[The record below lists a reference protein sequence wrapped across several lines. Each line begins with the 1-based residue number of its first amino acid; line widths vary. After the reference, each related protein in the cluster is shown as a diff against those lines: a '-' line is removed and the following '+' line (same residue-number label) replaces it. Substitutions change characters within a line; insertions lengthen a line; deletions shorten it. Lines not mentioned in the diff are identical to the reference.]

1 MNCKRKMLVLCMM
14 LIVGISCWAQ
24 SLQLKL
30 DNVTV
35 KKAMTE
41 LKQKSGYSF
50 VFEASDVD
58 TAKKISVNA
67 ENAKDAIDQIL
78 QGQDVTYEI
87 QGKSVIIKRKSAT
100 NGTPTQGKKRR
111 VTGTVKDT
119 NGDPVI
125 GATVMEKGTKNGT
138 VTDYNGNF
146 VLETAPD
153 AQLDIS
159 YIGFKTQTVK
169 PTASGNMS
177 ISLSE
182 DSNLLDDVV
191 VVGYGTQRK
200 KLITGSTIHVTS
212 EDIAAVNAVDAFGAL
227 QSHAAGMNIV
237 MNSGQPGESYK
248 VTIRGMGTAGS
259 NSPLYVIDGVPGG
272 SLTDISPDDI
282 ESIDVLKDAA
292 SSAIYGARAS
302 NGVILVTTKKGKV
315 GHIQVT
321 FDGYLGWQNPN
332 TNDVTP
338 LNAKQYME
346 INDKAYQIQG
356 VATYD
361 WQKLIPKQY
370 AQIMNGTWN
379 GTNWLEETTCHD
391 APVNNAS
398 LNITG
403 GSDVSR
409 FSLGVSKYHQT
420 GTIGVPATPKYDRT
434 TVRMN
439 SDYTLIK
446 GKDRDILKFGENVT
460 FSATDKKG
468 ISIGGIYSN
477 SIRNL
482 LAMSPL
488 LPAYSEDGGGYYE
501 YKDIVADQWDFSAE
515 MSNPLAAML
524 YDEGNSY
531 TKGYRLQSNFFLE
544 FQPIKD
550 LTYRASAG
558 WLYHHTEGRRYVP
571 VYELST
577 KKSNPADDVTQRQ
590 SYNIRW
596 SLENT
601 LNYVKTFGNHNID
614 ILLGQSIEKW
624 GYGNSLSITNSNSLF
639 PGSFDHA
646 YIVNANVVD
655 PAYTSISGSPQDQG
669 SLSSFFGRINYN
681 YAETYL
687 LSLVLRADGSSNFA
701 RGHRWGYFPS
711 VSAGWVMS
719 NEKFFEST
727 KTWLDFFKIRAS
739 WGQNGNCNISNF
751 QYLATIAFD
760 DPYYFDN
767 KDNPGIGAYPNILP
781 NEDVKWETS
790 EQLDFGFD
798 ARFLNNRLGVA
809 FDWYKKTT
817 KDWLVRAPMLLSYG
831 TGAPY
836 INGGDI
842 ENKGIEVQLSW
853 NDKIGSDFRYG
864 VTFNF
869 SHNKNEVTRLANSE
883 GIIHGGSNAI
893 AQNTAELYRIQVG
906 YPIGYFWGYEM
917 EGIIQNEQDL
927 QDYLNR
933 NCGGDKANSLQGES
947 LQPGDVKFVDVNG
960 NGKIDK
966 GDDDKTMIGDPNP
979 DVTVGLNI
987 TMSYKGFDFALNG
1000 YGSFGQ
1006 QVAKSYRQFSDHP
1019 DDNYC
1024 TDVYTK
1030 YWTGEG
1036 STNEYPRFSDGKTA
1050 NMSEISRVWI
1060 EDADFFKISR
1070 ISLGYDF
1077 KRIAQFLPVHKC
1089 RLYVSLSN
1097 YFTFTGYSGMDPEV
1111 GYGNGASWASGID
1124 CGYYPSSRSWQVGLN
1139 VAF

>member
-1 MNCKRKMLVLCMM
+1 MKKKILVLSIM
-14 LIVGISCWAQ
+14 LTVGACCWAQ
-24 SLQLKL
+24 SIQLKL
-30 DNVTV
+30 NNVTV

-50 VFEASDVD
+50 VYEASDLDTNKKVNVD
-58 TAKKISVNA
+58 A
-67 ENAKDAIDQIL
+67 ENAKDAIAQIL
-78 QGQDVTYEI
+78 QGQNVTYEI
-87 QGKSVIIKRKSAT
+87 QGKNVVVQRKNANNT
-100 NGTPTQGKKRR
+100 KANQGKKRT
-111 VTGTVKDT
+111 VKGTVKDN
-119 NGDPVI
+119 NGEPVI
-125 GATVMEKGTKNGT
+125 GATIMESGTKNGT
-138 VTDYNGNF
+138 VTDADGNF
-146 VLETAPD
+146 VIEIASD
-153 AQLDIS
+153 SKLDITS
-159 YIGFKTQTVK
+159 IGYKSQTVK
-169 PTASGNMS
+169 PSATGTTSV
-177 ISLSE
+177 SLSE

-200 KLITGSTIHVTS
+200 KLITGSTVHVTAD
-212 EDIAAVNAVDAFGAL
+212 DIAAVNAVDAFGAL
-227 QSHAAGMNIV
+227 QSQASGMNIV
-237 MNSGQPGESYK
+237 MNSGQPGEGYK

-259 NSPLYVIDGVPGG
+259 NTPLYVVDGVPGANIDD
-272 SLTDISPDDI
+272 LSPNDI

-302 NGVILVTTKKGKV
+302 NGVILVTTKKGKAG
-315 GHIQVT
+315 GHVQVS
-321 FDGYLGWQNPN
+321 FDGYMGWQNPN

-379 GTNWLEETTCHD
+379 GTNWLEETTIHN
-391 APVNNAS
+391 APIHNAS
-398 LNITG
+398 LSISG
-403 GSDVSR
+403 GSEISR
-409 FSLGVSKYHQT
+409 FALGFTKFHQT
-420 GTIGVPATPKYDRT
+420 GTIGAPADPKYDRY
-434 TVRMN
+434 TVRLN
-439 SDYTLIK
+439 SDNSLIRKK
-446 GKDRDILKFGENVT
+446 GHDILKIGENVT
-460 FSATDKKG
+460 FSATDKRG
-468 ISIGGIYSN
+468 VSVGGIYGN

-488 LPAYSEDGGGYYE
+488 LPAYNDEGGYYE
-501 YKDIVADQWDFSAE
+501 YKDIQADAWDFSAE
-515 MSNPLAAML
+515 MANPLAQMK
-524 YDEGNSY
+524 YDNGFGY
-531 TKGYRLQSNFFLE
+531 TKVYRLQTNFFLE
-544 FQPIKD
+544 FSPIKD

-558 WLYHHTEGRRYVP
+558 WLYRHREGRSYVP
-571 VYELST
+571 VYELSS
-577 KKSNPADDVTQRQ
+577 KKSNPNDDVSQNQ
-590 SYNIRW
+590 SYSVRW

-601 LNYVKTFGNHNID
+601 LNWVKSFEKHNID
-614 ILLGQSIEKW
+614 VLLGQSVEKW
-624 GYGNSLSITNSNSLF
+624 GYGNGVNVTNSNSLF

-646 YIVNANVVD
+646 YIANANVVD
-655 PAYTSISGSPQDQG
+655 PSLTSIGGSPEAQG
-669 SLSSFFGRINYN
+669 ALSSFFGRVNYN
-681 YAETYL
+681 YDETYL

-711 VSAGWVMS
+711 VSAGWVIS
-719 NEKFFEST
+719 NEKFMEST
-727 KTWLDFFKIRAS
+727 KAWMDFLKIRAS

-751 QYLATIAFD
+751 QYLATIALD
-760 DPYYFDN
+760 DPYYFNN
-767 KDNPGIGAYPNILP
+767 KDNPALGAYPNILP

-831 TGAPY
+831 TNAPY
-836 INGGDI
+836 VNGGDI
-842 ENKGIEVQLSW
+842 ENKGYEIQLNW
-853 NDKIGSDFRYG
+853 NDKIGKDFRYS
-864 VTFNF
+864 VSANF

-917 EGIIQNEQDL
+917 EGIIQNEKQL
-927 QDYLNR
+927 QEYLDR
-933 NCGGDKANSLQGES
+933 NCSGDKANSLQGES
-947 LQPGDVKFVDVNG
+947 LQPGDVMFKDVNG

-979 DVTVGLNI
+979 DFTLGLNI
-987 TMSYKGFDFALNG
+987 NISYKGFDFALNG

-1036 STNEYPRFSDGKTA
+1036 STNRYPRFSDGKTA

-1077 KRIAQFLPVHKC
+1077 KRLYSKLPVQKC
-1089 RLYVSLSN
+1089 RLYVALSN
-1097 YFTFTGYSGMDPEV
+1097 FFIFTGYSGMDPEV
-1111 GYGNGASWASGID
+1111 GFGNGASWASGID
-1124 CGYYPSSRSWQVGLN
+1124 CGYYPSARSWQVGLN
-1139 VAF
+1139 INF

>member
-1 MNCKRKMLVLCMM
+1 MKKKILVLSIM
-14 LIVGISCWAQ
+14 LTVGACCWAQ
-24 SLQLKL
+24 SIQLKL
-30 DNVTV
+30 NNVTV

-50 VFEASDVD
+50 VYETSDLDTNKKVNVD
-58 TAKKISVNA
+58 A
-67 ENAKDAIDQIL
+67 ENAKDAIAQIL
-78 QGQDVTYEI
+78 QGQNVTYEI
-87 QGKSVIIKRKSAT
+87 QGKNVVVQRKNANNT
-100 NGTPTQGKKRR
+100 KANQGKKRT
-111 VTGTVKDT
+111 VKGTVKDN
-119 NGDPVI
+119 NGEPVI
-125 GATVMEKGTKNGT
+125 GATIMESGTKNGT
-138 VTDYNGNF
+138 VTDADGNF
-146 VLETAPD
+146 VIEIAPD
-153 AQLDIS
+153 SKLDITS
-159 YIGFKTQTVK
+159 IGYKSQTIK
-169 PTASGNMS
+169 PSATGTTSV
-177 ISLSE
+177 SLSE

-200 KLITGSTIHVTS
+200 KLITGSTVHVTAD
-212 EDIAAVNAVDAFGAL
+212 DIAAVNAVDAFGAL
-227 QSHAAGMNIV
+227 QSQASGMNIV
-237 MNSGQPGESYK
+237 MNSGQPGEGYK

-259 NSPLYVIDGVPGG
+259 NTPLYVVDGVPGANIDD
-272 SLTDISPDDI
+272 LSPNDI

-302 NGVILVTTKKGKV
+302 NGVILVTTKKGKAG
-315 GHIQVT
+315 GHVQVS
-321 FDGYLGWQNPN
+321 FDGYMGWQNPN
-332 TNDVTP
+332 TNGVTP

-370 AQIMNGTWN
+370 AQIMSGTWN
-379 GTNWLEETTCHD
+379 GTNWLEETTIHN
-391 APVNNAS
+391 APIHNAS
-398 LNITG
+398 LSISG
-403 GSDVSR
+403 GSDISR
-409 FSLGVSKYHQT
+409 FALGFTKFHQT
-420 GTIGVPATPKYDRT
+420 GTIGAPADPKYDRY
-434 TVRMN
+434 TVRLN
-439 SDYTLIK
+439 SDYSLIK
-446 GKDRDILKFGENVT
+446 KKGRDILKIGENAT
-460 FSATDKKG
+460 FSATDKRG
-468 ISIGGIYSN
+468 VSVGGIYGN

-488 LPAYSEDGGGYYE
+488 LPAYNDEGGYYE
-501 YKDIVADQWDFSAE
+501 YKDIQADAWDFSAE
-515 MSNPLAAML
+515 MANPLAQMK
-524 YDEGNSY
+524 YDNGFGY
-531 TKGYRLQSNFFLE
+531 TKVYRLQTNFFLE
-544 FQPIKD
+544 FSPIKD

-558 WLYHHTEGRRYVP
+558 WLYRHREGRSYVP
-571 VYELST
+571 VYELSS
-577 KKSNPADDVTQRQ
+577 KKSNPNDDVSQNQ
-590 SYNIRW
+590 SYSVRW

-601 LNYVKTFGNHNID
+601 LNWVKSFEKHNID
-614 ILLGQSIEKW
+614 VLLGQSVEKW
-624 GYGNSLSITNSNSLF
+624 GYGNGVNVTNSNSLF

-646 YIVNANVVD
+646 YIANANVVD
-655 PAYTSISGSPQDQG
+655 PSLTSIGGSPEAQG
-669 SLSSFFGRINYN
+669 ALSSFFGRVNYN
-681 YAETYL
+681 YDETYL

-711 VSAGWVMS
+711 VSAGWVIS
-719 NEKFFEST
+719 NEKFMEST
-727 KTWLDFFKIRAS
+727 KAWMDFLKIRAS

-751 QYLATIAFD
+751 QYLATIALD
-760 DPYYFDN
+760 DPYYFNN
-767 KDNPGIGAYPNILP
+767 KDNPALGAYPNILP

-831 TGAPY
+831 TNAPY
-836 INGGDI
+836 VNGGDI
-842 ENKGIEVQLSW
+842 ENKGYEIQLNW
-853 NDKIGSDFRYG
+853 NDKIGKDFRYS
-864 VTFNF
+864 VSANF

-917 EGIIQNEQDL
+917 EGIIQNEKQL
-927 QDYLNR
+927 QEYLDR
-933 NCGGDKANSLQGES
+933 NCSGDKANSLQGES
-947 LQPGDVKFVDVNG
+947 LQPGDVMFKDVNG

-979 DVTVGLNI
+979 DFTLGLNI
-987 TMSYKGFDFALNG
+987 NISYKGFDFALNG

-1036 STNEYPRFSDGKTA
+1036 STNRYPRFSDGKTA

-1077 KRIAQFLPVHKC
+1077 KRLYSKLPVQKC
-1089 RLYVSLSN
+1089 RLYVALSN
-1097 YFTFTGYSGMDPEV
+1097 FFTFTGYSGMDPEV
-1111 GYGNGASWASGID
+1111 GFGNGASWASGID
-1124 CGYYPSSRSWQVGLN
+1124 CGYYPSARSWQVGLN
-1139 VAF
+1139 INF

>member
-1 MNCKRKMLVLCMM
+1 MKKKILVLSIM
-14 LIVGISCWAQ
+14 LTVGACCWAQ
-24 SLQLKL
+24 SIQLKL
-30 DNVTV
+30 NNVTV

-41 LKQKSGYSF
+41 LKQNSGYSF
-50 VFEASDVD
+50 VYEASDLDTNKKVNVD
-58 TAKKISVNA
+58 A
-67 ENAKDAIDQIL
+67 ENAKDAIAQIL
-78 QGQDVTYEI
+78 QGQNVTYEI
-87 QGKSVIIKRKSAT
+87 QGKNVVVQRKNANNT
-100 NGTPTQGKKRR
+100 KANQGKKRT
-111 VTGTVKDT
+111 VKGTVKDN
-119 NGDPVI
+119 NGEPVI
-125 GATVMEKGTKNGT
+125 GATIMESGTKNGT
-138 VTDYNGNF
+138 VTDADGNF
-146 VLETAPD
+146 VIEIASD
-153 AQLDIS
+153 SKLDITS
-159 YIGFKTQTVK
+159 IGYKSQTVK
-169 PTASGNMS
+169 PSATGTTSV
-177 ISLSE
+177 SLSE

-200 KLITGSTIHVTS
+200 KLITGSTVHVTAD
-212 EDIAAVNAVDAFGAL
+212 DIAAVNAVDAFGAL
-227 QSHAAGMNIV
+227 QSQASGMNIV
-237 MNSGQPGESYK
+237 MNSGQPGEGYK

-259 NSPLYVIDGVPGG
+259 NTPLYVVDGVPGANIDD
-272 SLTDISPDDI
+272 LSPNDI

-302 NGVILVTTKKGKV
+302 NGVILVTTKKGKAG
-315 GHIQVT
+315 GHVQVS
-321 FDGYLGWQNPN
+321 FDGYMGWQNPN

-379 GTNWLEETTCHD
+379 GTNWLEETTIHN
-391 APVNNAS
+391 APIHNAS
-398 LNITG
+398 LSISG
-403 GSDVSR
+403 GSEISR
-409 FSLGVSKYHQT
+409 FALGFTKFHQT
-420 GTIGVPATPKYDRT
+420 GTIGAPADPKYDRY
-434 TVRMN
+434 TVRLN
-439 SDYTLIK
+439 SDYSLIRKK
-446 GKDRDILKFGENVT
+446 GHDILKIGENVT
-460 FSATDKKG
+460 FSATDKRG
-468 ISIGGIYSN
+468 VSVGGIYGN

-488 LPAYSEDGGGYYE
+488 LPAYNDEGEYYE
-501 YKDIVADQWDFSAE
+501 YKDIQADAWDFSAE
-515 MSNPLAAML
+515 MANPLAQMK
-524 YDEGNSY
+524 YDNGFGY
-531 TKGYRLQSNFFLE
+531 TKVYRLQTNFFLE
-544 FQPIKD
+544 FSPIKD

-558 WLYHHTEGRRYVP
+558 WLYRHREGRSYVP
-571 VYELST
+571 VYELSS
-577 KKSNPADDVTQRQ
+577 KKSNPNDDVSQNQ
-590 SYNIRW
+590 SYSVRW

-601 LNYVKTFGNHNID
+601 LNWVKSFEKHNVD
-614 ILLGQSIEKW
+614 VLLGQSVEKW
-624 GYGNSLSITNSNSLF
+624 GYGNGVNVTNSNSLF

-646 YIVNANVVD
+646 YIANANVVD
-655 PAYTSISGSPQDQG
+655 PSLTSIGGSPEAQG
-669 SLSSFFGRINYN
+669 ALSSFFGRVNYN
-681 YAETYL
+681 YDETYL

-711 VSAGWVMS
+711 VSAGWVIS
-719 NEKFFEST
+719 NEKFMEST
-727 KTWLDFFKIRAS
+727 KAWMDFLKIRAS

-751 QYLATIAFD
+751 QYLATIALD
-760 DPYYFDN
+760 DPYYFNN
-767 KDNPGIGAYPNILP
+767 KDNPALGAYPNILP

-831 TGAPY
+831 TNAPY
-836 INGGDI
+836 VNGGDI
-842 ENKGIEVQLSW
+842 ENKGYEIQLNW
-853 NDKIGSDFRYG
+853 NDKIGKDFRYS
-864 VTFNF
+864 VSANF

-917 EGIIQNEQDL
+917 EGIIQNEKQL
-927 QDYLNR
+927 QEYLDR
-933 NCGGDKANSLQGES
+933 NCSGDKANSLQGES
-947 LQPGDVKFVDVNG
+947 LQPGDVMFKDVNG

-979 DVTVGLNI
+979 DFTLGLNI
-987 TMSYKGFDFALNG
+987 NISYKGFDFALNG

-1036 STNEYPRFSDGKTA
+1036 STNRYPRFSDGKTA

-1077 KRIAQFLPVHKC
+1077 KRLYSKLPVQKC
-1089 RLYVSLSN
+1089 RLYVALSN
-1097 YFTFTGYSGMDPEV
+1097 FFTFTGYSGMDPEV
-1111 GYGNGASWASGID
+1111 GFGNGASWASGID
-1124 CGYYPSSRSWQVGLN
+1124 CGYYPSARSWQVGLN
-1139 VAF
+1139 INF

>member
-1 MNCKRKMLVLCMM
+1 MKKKILVLSIM
-14 LIVGISCWAQ
+14 LTVGACCWAQ
-24 SLQLKL
+24 SIQLKL
-30 DNVTV
+30 NNVTV

-50 VFEASDVD
+50 VYETSDLDTNKKVNVD
-58 TAKKISVNA
+58 A
-67 ENAKDAIDQIL
+67 ENAKDAIAQIL
-78 QGQDVTYEI
+78 QGQNVTYEI
-87 QGKSVIIKRKSAT
+87 QGKNVVVQRKNANNT
-100 NGTPTQGKKRR
+100 KANQGKKRTVR
-111 VTGTVKDT
+111 GIVKDN
-119 NGDPVI
+119 NGEPVI
-125 GATVMEKGTKNGT
+125 GATIMESGTKNGT
-138 VTDYNGNF
+138 VTDADGNF
-146 VLETAPD
+146 VIEIASD
-153 AQLDIS
+153 SKLDITS
-159 YIGFKTQTVK
+159 IGYKSQTIK
-169 PTASGNMS
+169 PSATGTTKV
-177 ISLSE
+177 SLSE

-200 KLITGSTIHVTS
+200 KLITGSTVHVTAD
-212 EDIAAVNAVDAFGAL
+212 DIAAVNAVDAFGAL
-227 QSHAAGMNIV
+227 QSQASGMNIV
-237 MNSGQPGESYK
+237 MNSGQPGEGYK

-259 NSPLYVIDGVPGG
+259 NTPLYVVDGVPGANIDD
-272 SLTDISPDDI
+272 LSPNDI

-302 NGVILVTTKKGKV
+302 NGVILVTTKKGKAG
-315 GHIQVT
+315 GHVQVS
-321 FDGYLGWQNPN
+321 FDGYMGWQNPN

-379 GTNWLEETTCHD
+379 GTNWLEETTIHN
-391 APVNNAS
+391 APIHNAS
-398 LNITG
+398 LSISG
-403 GSDVSR
+403 GSDISR
-409 FSLGVSKYHQT
+409 FALGFTKFHQT
-420 GTIGVPATPKYDRT
+420 GTIGAPADPKYDRY
-434 TVRMN
+434 TVRLN
-439 SDYTLIK
+439 SDYSLIK
-446 GKDRDILKFGENVT
+446 KKGRDILKIGENAT
-460 FSATDKKG
+460 FSATDKRG
-468 ISIGGIYSN
+468 VSVGGIYGN

-488 LPAYSEDGGGYYE
+488 LPAYNDEGEYYE
-501 YKDIVADQWDFSAE
+501 YKDIQADAWDFSAE
-515 MSNPLAAML
+515 MANPLAQMK
-524 YDEGNSY
+524 YDNGFGY
-531 TKGYRLQSNFFLE
+531 TKVYRLQTNFFLE
-544 FQPIKD
+544 FSPIKD

-558 WLYHHTEGRRYVP
+558 WLYRHREGRSYVP
-571 VYELST
+571 VYELSS
-577 KKSNPADDVTQRQ
+577 KKSNPNDDVSQNQ
-590 SYNIRW
+590 SYSVRW

-601 LNYVKTFGNHNID
+601 LNWVKAFDKHHVD
-614 ILLGQSIEKW
+614 VLLGQSVEKW
-624 GYGNSLSITNSNSLF
+624 GYGNGVNVTNSNSLF
-639 PGSFDHA
+639 PGSFEHA
-646 YIVNANVVD
+646 YIANANVVD
-655 PAYTSISGSPQDQG
+655 PSLTSIGGSPEAQG
-669 SLSSFFGRINYN
+669 ALSSFFGRVNYN
-681 YAETYL
+681 YDETYL

-711 VSAGWVMS
+711 ISAGWVIS
-719 NEKFFEST
+719 NEKFMEST
-727 KTWLDFFKIRAS
+727 KAWMDFLKIRAS

-751 QYLATIAFD
+751 QYLATIALD
-760 DPYYFDN
+760 DPYYFNN
-767 KDNPGIGAYPNILP
+767 KDNPALGAYPNILP

-831 TGAPY
+831 TNAPY
-836 INGGDI
+836 VNGGDI
-842 ENKGIEVQLSW
+842 ENKGYEIQLNW
-853 NDKIGSDFRYG
+853 NDKIGKDFRYS
-864 VTFNF
+864 VSANF

-917 EGIIQNEQDL
+917 EGIIQNEKQL
-927 QDYLNR
+927 QEYLDR
-933 NCGGDKANSLQGES
+933 NCSGDKANSLQGES
-947 LQPGDVKFVDVNG
+947 LQPGDVMFKDVNG

-979 DVTVGLNI
+979 DFTLGLNI
-987 TMSYKGFDFALNG
+987 NVSYKGFDFALNG

-1024 TDVYTK
+1024 TDVYSK

-1036 STNEYPRFSDGKTA
+1036 STNRYPRFSDGKTA

-1077 KRIAQFLPVHKC
+1077 KRLYSKLPVQKC
-1089 RLYVSLSN
+1089 RLYVALSN
-1097 YFTFTGYSGMDPEV
+1097 FFTFTGYSGMDPEV
-1111 GYGNGASWASGID
+1111 GFGNGASWASGID
-1124 CGYYPSSRSWQVGLN
+1124 CGYYPSARSWQVGLN
-1139 VAF
+1139 INF

>member
-1 MNCKRKMLVLCMM
+1 MKKKILVLSIM
-14 LIVGISCWAQ
+14 LTVGACCWAQ
-24 SLQLKL
+24 SIQLKL
-30 DNVTV
+30 NNVTV

-50 VFEASDVD
+50 VYETSDLDTNKKVNVD
-58 TAKKISVNA
+58 A
-67 ENAKDAIDQIL
+67 ENAKDAIAQIL
-78 QGQDVTYEI
+78 QGQNVTYEI
-87 QGKSVIIKRKSAT
+87 QGKNVVVQRKNANNT
-100 NGTPTQGKKRR
+100 KANQGKKRT
-111 VTGTVKDT
+111 VKGTVKDN
-119 NGDPVI
+119 NGEPVI
-125 GATVMEKGTKNGT
+125 GATIMESGTKNGT
-138 VTDYNGNF
+138 VTDADGNF
-146 VLETAPD
+146 VIEIASD
-153 AQLDIS
+153 SKLDITS
-159 YIGFKTQTVK
+159 IGYKSQTVK
-169 PTASGNMS
+169 PSATGTTSV
-177 ISLSE
+177 SLSE

-200 KLITGSTIHVTS
+200 KLITGSTVHVTAD
-212 EDIAAVNAVDAFGAL
+212 DIAAVNAVDAFGAL
-227 QSHAAGMNIV
+227 QSQASGMNIV
-237 MNSGQPGESYK
+237 MNSGQPGEGYK

-259 NSPLYVIDGVPGG
+259 NTPLYVVDGVPGANIDD
-272 SLTDISPDDI
+272 LSPNDI

-302 NGVILVTTKKGKV
+302 NGVILVTTKKGKAG
-315 GHIQVT
+315 GHVQVS
-321 FDGYLGWQNPN
+321 FDGYMGWQNPN

-370 AQIMNGTWN
+370 AQIMSGTWN
-379 GTNWLEETTCHD
+379 GTNWLEETTIHN
-391 APVNNAS
+391 APIHNAS
-398 LNITG
+398 LSISG
-403 GSDVSR
+403 GSDISR
-409 FSLGVSKYHQT
+409 FALGFTKFHQT
-420 GTIGVPATPKYDRT
+420 GTIGAPADPKYDRY
-434 TVRMN
+434 TVRLN
-439 SDYTLIK
+439 SDYSLIK
-446 GKDRDILKFGENVT
+446 KKGRDILKIGENAT
-460 FSATDKKG
+460 FSATDKRG
-468 ISIGGIYSN
+468 VSVGGIYGN

-488 LPAYSEDGGGYYE
+488 LPAYNDEGGYYE
-501 YKDIVADQWDFSAE
+501 YKDIQADAWDFSAE
-515 MSNPLAAML
+515 MANPLAQMK
-524 YDEGNSY
+524 YDNGFGY
-531 TKGYRLQSNFFLE
+531 TKVYRLQTNFFLE
-544 FQPIKD
+544 FSPIKD

-558 WLYHHTEGRRYVP
+558 WLYRHREGRSYVP
-571 VYELST
+571 VYELSS
-577 KKSNPADDVTQRQ
+577 KKSNPNDDVSQNQ
-590 SYNIRW
+590 SYSVRW

-601 LNYVKTFGNHNID
+601 LNWVKSFEKHNID
-614 ILLGQSIEKW
+614 VLLGQSVEKW
-624 GYGNSLSITNSNSLF
+624 GYGNGVNVTNSNSLF

-646 YIVNANVVD
+646 YIANANVVD
-655 PAYTSISGSPQDQG
+655 PSLTSIGGSPEAQG
-669 SLSSFFGRINYN
+669 ALSSFFGRVNYN
-681 YAETYL
+681 YDETYL

-711 VSAGWVMS
+711 VSAGWVIS
-719 NEKFFEST
+719 NEKFMEST
-727 KTWLDFFKIRAS
+727 KAWMDFLKIRAS

-751 QYLATIAFD
+751 QYLATIALD
-760 DPYYFDN
+760 DPYYFNN
-767 KDNPGIGAYPNILP
+767 KDNPALGAYPNILP

-798 ARFLNNRLGVA
+798 ARFLNNRLSVA

-831 TGAPY
+831 TNAPY
-836 INGGDI
+836 VNGGDI
-842 ENKGIEVQLSW
+842 ENKGYEIQLGW
-853 NDKIGSDFRYG
+853 NDKIGKDFRYSAS
-864 VTFNF
+864 VNF

-917 EGIIQNEQDL
+917 EGIIQNEKEL
-927 QDYLNR
+927 QEYLDR
-933 NCGGDKANSLQGES
+933 NCSGDKANSLQGES
-947 LQPGDVKFVDVNG
+947 LQPGDVMFKDVNG

-979 DVTVGLNI
+979 DFTLGVNI
-987 TMSYKGFDFALNG
+987 NISYKGFDFALNG

-1036 STNEYPRFSDGKTA
+1036 STNRYPRFSDGKTA

-1077 KRIAQFLPVHKC
+1077 KRLCSKLPVQKC

-1097 YFTFTGYSGMDPEV
+1097 FFTFTGYSGMDPEV
-1111 GYGNGASWASGID
+1111 GFGNGASWASGID
-1124 CGYYPSSRSWQVGLN
+1124 CGYYPSARSWQVGLN
-1139 VAF
+1139 INF

>member
-1 MNCKRKMLVLCMM
+1 MKKKILVLSIM
-14 LIVGISCWAQ
+14 LTVGACCWAQ
-24 SLQLKL
+24 SIQLKL
-30 DNVTV
+30 NNVTV

-50 VFEASDVD
+50 VYETSDIDTNKKVNVD
-58 TAKKISVNA
+58 A
-67 ENAKDAIDQIL
+67 ENAKDAIAQIL
-78 QGQDVTYEI
+78 QGQNVTYEI
-87 QGKSVIIKRKSAT
+87 QGKNVVVQRKNANNT
-100 NGTPTQGKKRR
+100 KANQGKKRTVR
-111 VTGTVKDT
+111 GTVKDN
-119 NGDPVI
+119 NGEPVI
-125 GATVMEKGTKNGT
+125 GATIMESGTKNGT
-138 VTDYNGNF
+138 VTDADGNF
-146 VLETAPD
+146 VIEIASD
-153 AQLDIS
+153 SKLDITS
-159 YIGFKTQTVK
+159 IGYKSQTVK
-169 PTASGNMS
+169 PSATGTTSV
-177 ISLSE
+177 SLSE

-200 KLITGSTIHVTS
+200 KLITGSTVHVTAD
-212 EDIAAVNAVDAFGAL
+212 DIAAVNAVDAFGAL
-227 QSHAAGMNIV
+227 QSQASGMNIV
-237 MNSGQPGESYK
+237 MNSGQPGEGYK

-259 NSPLYVIDGVPGG
+259 NTPLYVVDGVPGANIDD
-272 SLTDISPDDI
+272 LSPNDI

-302 NGVILVTTKKGKV
+302 NGVILVTTKKGKAG
-315 GHIQVT
+315 GHVQVS
-321 FDGYLGWQNPN
+321 FDGYMGWQNPN

-379 GTNWLEETTCHD
+379 GTNWLEETTIHN
-391 APVNNAS
+391 APVHNAS
-398 LNITG
+398 LSISG
-403 GSDVSR
+403 GSEISR
-409 FSLGVSKYHQT
+409 FALGFTKFHQT
-420 GTIGVPATPKYDRT
+420 GTIGAPADPKYDRY
-434 TVRMN
+434 TVRLN
-439 SDYTLIK
+439 SDYSLIK
-446 GKDRDILKFGENVT
+446 KKGRDILKIGENAT
-460 FSATDKKG
+460 FSATDKRG
-468 ISIGGIYSN
+468 VSVGGIYGN

-488 LPAYSEDGGGYYE
+488 LPAYNDEGGYYE
-501 YKDIVADQWDFSAE
+501 YKDIQADAWDFSAE
-515 MSNPLAAML
+515 MANPLAQMK
-524 YDEGNSY
+524 YDNGYGY
-531 TKGYRLQSNFFLE
+531 TKVYRLQTNFFLE
-544 FQPIKD
+544 FSPIKD

-558 WLYHHTEGRRYVP
+558 WLYRHREGRSYVP
-571 VYELST
+571 VYELSS
-577 KKSNPADDVTQRQ
+577 KKSNPNDDVSQNQ
-590 SYNIRW
+590 SYSVRW

-601 LNYVKTFGNHNID
+601 LNWVKSFDKHNID
-614 ILLGQSIEKW
+614 VLLGQSVEKW
-624 GYGNSLSITNSNSLF
+624 GYGNGVNVTNSNSLF

-646 YIVNANVVD
+646 YIANANVVD
-655 PAYTSISGSPQDQG
+655 PSLTSIGGSPEAQG
-669 SLSSFFGRINYN
+669 ALSSFFGRVNYN
-681 YAETYL
+681 YDETYL

-711 VSAGWVMS
+711 VSAGWVIS
-719 NEKFFEST
+719 NEKFMEST
-727 KTWLDFFKIRAS
+727 KAWMDFLKIRAS

-751 QYLATIAFD
+751 QYLATIALD
-760 DPYYFDN
+760 DPYYFNN
-767 KDNPGIGAYPNILP
+767 KDNPALGAYPNILP

-831 TGAPY
+831 TNAPY
-836 INGGDI
+836 VNGGDI
-842 ENKGIEVQLSW
+842 ENKGYEIQLNW
-853 NDKIGSDFRYG
+853 NDKIGKDFRYS
-864 VTFNF
+864 VSANF

-917 EGIIQNEQDL
+917 EGIIQNEKQL
-927 QDYLNR
+927 QEYLDR
-933 NCGGDKANSLQGES
+933 NCSGDKANSLQGES
-947 LQPGDVKFVDVNG
+947 LQPGDVMFKDVNG

-979 DVTVGLNI
+979 DFTLGLNI
-987 TMSYKGFDFALNG
+987 NISYKGFDFALNG

-1036 STNEYPRFSDGKTA
+1036 STNRYPRFSDGKTA

-1077 KRIAQFLPVHKC
+1077 KRLYSKLPVQKC

-1097 YFTFTGYSGMDPEV
+1097 FFTFTGYSGMDPEV
-1111 GYGNGASWASGID
+1111 GFGNGASWASGID
-1124 CGYYPSSRSWQVGLN
+1124 CGYYPSARSWQVGLN
-1139 VAF
+1139 INF

>member
-1 MNCKRKMLVLCMM
+1 MKKKILVLSIM
-14 LIVGISCWAQ
+14 LTVGACCWAQ
-24 SLQLKL
+24 SIQLKL
-30 DNVTV
+30 NNVTV

-50 VFEASDVD
+50 VYETSDLDTNKKVNVD
-58 TAKKISVNA
+58 A
-67 ENAKDAIDQIL
+67 ENAKDAIAQIL
-78 QGQDVTYEI
+78 QGQNVTYEI
-87 QGKSVIIKRKSAT
+87 QGKNVVVQRKNANNT
-100 NGTPTQGKKRR
+100 KANQGKKRT
-111 VTGTVKDT
+111 VKGTVKDN
-119 NGDPVI
+119 NGEPVI
-125 GATVMEKGTKNGT
+125 GATIMESGTKNGT
-138 VTDYNGNF
+138 VTDADGNF
-146 VLETAPD
+146 VIEIASD
-153 AQLDIS
+153 SKLDITS
-159 YIGFKTQTVK
+159 IGYKSQTVK
-169 PTASGNMS
+169 PSATGTTSV
-177 ISLSE
+177 SLSE

-200 KLITGSTIHVTS
+200 KLITGSTVHVTAD
-212 EDIAAVNAVDAFGAL
+212 DIAAVNAVDAFGAL
-227 QSHAAGMNIV
+227 QSQASGMNIV
-237 MNSGQPGESYK
+237 MNSGQPGEGYK

-259 NSPLYVIDGVPGG
+259 NTPLYVVDGVPGANIDD
-272 SLTDISPDDI
+272 LSPNDI

-302 NGVILVTTKKGKV
+302 NGVILVTTKKGKAG
-315 GHIQVT
+315 GHVQVS
-321 FDGYLGWQNPN
+321 FDGYMGWQNPN

-379 GTNWLEETTCHD
+379 GTNWLEETTIHN
-391 APVNNAS
+391 APIHNAS
-398 LNITG
+398 LSISG
-403 GSDVSR
+403 GSEISR
-409 FSLGVSKYHQT
+409 FALGFTKFHQT
-420 GTIGVPATPKYDRT
+420 GTIGAPADPKYDRY
-434 TVRMN
+434 TVRLN
-439 SDYTLIK
+439 SDYSLIK
-446 GKDRDILKFGENVT
+446 KKGRDILKIGENAT
-460 FSATDKKG
+460 FSATDKRG
-468 ISIGGIYSN
+468 VSVGGIYGN

-488 LPAYSEDGGGYYE
+488 LPAYNDEGGYYE
-501 YKDIVADQWDFSAE
+501 YKDIQADAWDFSAE
-515 MSNPLAAML
+515 MANPLAQMK
-524 YDEGNSY
+524 YDNGFGY
-531 TKGYRLQSNFFLE
+531 TKVYRLQTNFFLE
-544 FQPIKD
+544 FSPIKD

-558 WLYHHTEGRRYVP
+558 WLYRHREGRSYVP
-571 VYELST
+571 VYELSS
-577 KKSNPADDVTQRQ
+577 KKSNPNDDVSQNQ
-590 SYNIRW
+590 SYSVRW

-601 LNYVKTFGNHNID
+601 LNWVKSFEKHNID
-614 ILLGQSIEKW
+614 VLLGQSVEKW
-624 GYGNSLSITNSNSLF
+624 GYGNGVNVTNSNSLF

-646 YIVNANVVD
+646 YIANANVVD
-655 PAYTSISGSPQDQG
+655 PSLTSIGGSPEAQG
-669 SLSSFFGRINYN
+669 ALSSFFGRVNYN
-681 YAETYL
+681 YDETYL

-711 VSAGWVMS
+711 VSAGWVIS
-719 NEKFFEST
+719 NEKFMEST
-727 KTWLDFFKIRAS
+727 KAWMDFLKIRAS

-751 QYLATIAFD
+751 QYLAPIALD
-760 DPYYFDN
+760 DPYYFNN
-767 KDNPGIGAYPNILP
+767 KDNPALGAYPNILP

-831 TGAPY
+831 TNAPY
-836 INGGDI
+836 VNGGDI
-842 ENKGIEVQLSW
+842 ENKGYEIQLNW
-853 NDKIGSDFRYG
+853 NDKIGKDFRYS
-864 VTFNF
+864 VSANF

-917 EGIIQNEQDL
+917 EGIIQNEKQL
-927 QDYLNR
+927 QEYLDR
-933 NCGGDKANSLQGES
+933 NCSGDKANSLQGES
-947 LQPGDVKFVDVNG
+947 LQPGDVMFKDVNG

-979 DVTVGLNI
+979 DFTLGLNI
-987 TMSYKGFDFALNG
+987 NISYKGFDFALNG

-1036 STNEYPRFSDGKTA
+1036 STNRYPRFSDGKTA

-1077 KRIAQFLPVHKC
+1077 KRLYSKLPVQKC
-1089 RLYVSLSN
+1089 RLYVALSN
-1097 YFTFTGYSGMDPEV
+1097 FFTFTGYSGMDPEV
-1111 GYGNGASWASGID
+1111 GFGNGASWASGID
-1124 CGYYPSSRSWQVGLN
+1124 CGYYPSARSWQVGLN
-1139 VAF
+1139 INF

>member
-1 MNCKRKMLVLCMM
+1 MKKKILVLSIM
-14 LIVGISCWAQ
+14 LTVGVCCWAQ
-24 SLQLKL
+24 SIQLKL
-30 DNVTV
+30 NNVTV

-50 VFEASDVD
+50 VYETSDLDTNKKVNVD
-58 TAKKISVNA
+58 A
-67 ENAKDAIDQIL
+67 ENAKDAIAQIL
-78 QGQDVTYEI
+78 QGQNVTYEI
-87 QGKSVIIKRKSAT
+87 QGKNVVVQRKNANNT
-100 NGTPTQGKKRR
+100 KANQGKKRT
-111 VTGTVKDT
+111 VKGTVKDN
-119 NGDPVI
+119 NGEPVI
-125 GATVMEKGTKNGT
+125 GATIMESGTKNGT
-138 VTDYNGNF
+138 VTDADGNF
-146 VLETAPD
+146 VIEIASD
-153 AQLDIS
+153 SKLDITS
-159 YIGFKTQTVK
+159 IGYKSQTVK
-169 PTASGNMS
+169 PSATGTTSV
-177 ISLSE
+177 SLSE

-200 KLITGSTIHVTS
+200 KLITGSTVHVTAD
-212 EDIAAVNAVDAFGAL
+212 DIAAVNAVDAFGAL
-227 QSHAAGMNIV
+227 QSQASGMNIV
-237 MNSGQPGESYK
+237 MNSGQPGEGYK

-259 NSPLYVIDGVPGG
+259 NTPLYVVDGVPGANIDD
-272 SLTDISPDDI
+272 LSPNDI

-302 NGVILVTTKKGKV
+302 NGVILVTTKKGKAG
-315 GHIQVT
+315 GHVQVS
-321 FDGYLGWQNPN
+321 FDGYMGWQNPN

-379 GTNWLEETTCHD
+379 GTNWLEETTIHN
-391 APVNNAS
+391 APIHNAS
-398 LNITG
+398 LSISG
-403 GSDVSR
+403 GSEISR
-409 FSLGVSKYHQT
+409 FALGFTKFHQT
-420 GTIGVPATPKYDRT
+420 GTIGAPADPKYDRY
-434 TVRMN
+434 TVRLN
-439 SDYTLIK
+439 SDYSLIK
-446 GKDRDILKFGENVT
+446 KKGRDILKIGENAT
-460 FSATDKKG
+460 FSATDKRG
-468 ISIGGIYSN
+468 VSVGGIYGN

-488 LPAYSEDGGGYYE
+488 LPAYNDEGGYYE
-501 YKDIVADQWDFSAE
+501 YKDIQADAWDFSAE
-515 MSNPLAAML
+515 MANPLAQMK
-524 YDEGNSY
+524 YDNGFGY
-531 TKGYRLQSNFFLE
+531 TKVYRLQTNFFLE
-544 FQPIKD
+544 FSPIKD

-558 WLYHHTEGRRYVP
+558 WLYRHREGRSYVP
-571 VYELST
+571 VYELSS
-577 KKSNPADDVTQRQ
+577 KKSNPNDDVSQNQ
-590 SYNIRW
+590 SYSVRW

-601 LNYVKTFGNHNID
+601 LNWVKSFDKHNID
-614 ILLGQSIEKW
+614 VLLGQSVEKW
-624 GYGNSLSITNSNSLF
+624 GYGNGVNVTNSNSLF

-646 YIVNANVVD
+646 YIANANVVD
-655 PAYTSISGSPQDQG
+655 PSLTSIGGSPEAQG
-669 SLSSFFGRINYN
+669 ALSSFFGRVNYN
-681 YAETYL
+681 YDETYL

-711 VSAGWVMS
+711 VSAGWVIS
-719 NEKFFEST
+719 NEKFMEST
-727 KTWLDFFKIRAS
+727 KAWMDFLKIRAS

-751 QYLATIAFD
+751 QYLATIALD
-760 DPYYFDN
+760 DPYYFNN
-767 KDNPGIGAYPNILP
+767 KDNPALGAYPNILP

-831 TGAPY
+831 TNAPY
-836 INGGDI
+836 VNGGDI
-842 ENKGIEVQLSW
+842 ENKGYEIQLNW
-853 NDKIGSDFRYG
+853 NDKIGKDFRYS
-864 VTFNF
+864 VSANF

-917 EGIIQNEQDL
+917 EGIIQNEKQL
-927 QDYLNR
+927 QEYLDR
-933 NCGGDKANSLQGES
+933 NCSGDKANSLQGES
-947 LQPGDVKFVDVNG
+947 LQPGDVMFKDVNG

-979 DVTVGLNI
+979 DFTLGLNI
-987 TMSYKGFDFALNG
+987 NISYKGFDFALNG

-1036 STNEYPRFSDGKTA
+1036 STNRYPRFSDGKTA

-1077 KRIAQFLPVHKC
+1077 KRLYSKLPVQKC
-1089 RLYVSLSN
+1089 RLYVALSN
-1097 YFTFTGYSGMDPEV
+1097 FFTFTGYSGMDPEV
-1111 GYGNGASWASGID
+1111 GFGNGASWASGID
-1124 CGYYPSSRSWQVGLN
+1124 CGYYPSARSWQVGLN
-1139 VAF
+1139 INF

>member
-1 MNCKRKMLVLCMM
+1 MKKKILVLSIM
-14 LIVGISCWAQ
+14 LTVGACCWAQ
-24 SLQLKL
+24 SIQLKL
-30 DNVTV
+30 NNVTV

-50 VFEASDVD
+50 VYEASDLDTNKKVNVD
-58 TAKKISVNA
+58 A
-67 ENAKDAIDQIL
+67 ENAKDAIAQIL
-78 QGQDVTYEI
+78 QGQNVTYEI
-87 QGKSVIIKRKSAT
+87 QGKNVVVQRKNANNT
-100 NGTPTQGKKRR
+100 KANQGKKRT
-111 VTGTVKDT
+111 VKGTVKDN
-119 NGDPVI
+119 NGEPVI
-125 GATVMEKGTKNGT
+125 GATIMESGTKNGT
-138 VTDYNGNF
+138 VTDADGNF
-146 VLETAPD
+146 VIEIASD
-153 AQLDIS
+153 SKLDITS
-159 YIGFKTQTVK
+159 IGYKSQTVK
-169 PTASGNMS
+169 PSATGTTSV
-177 ISLSE
+177 SLSE

-200 KLITGSTIHVTS
+200 KLITGSTVHVTAD
-212 EDIAAVNAVDAFGAL
+212 DIAAVNAVDAFGAL
-227 QSHAAGMNIV
+227 QSQASGMNIV
-237 MNSGQPGESYK
+237 MNSGQPGEGYK

-259 NSPLYVIDGVPGG
+259 NTPLYVVDGVPGANIDD
-272 SLTDISPDDI
+272 LSPNDI

-302 NGVILVTTKKGKV
+302 NGVILVTTKKGKAG
-315 GHIQVT
+315 GHVQVS
-321 FDGYLGWQNPN
+321 FDGYMGWQNPN

-379 GTNWLEETTCHD
+379 GTNWLEETTIHN
-391 APVNNAS
+391 APIHNAS
-398 LNITG
+398 LSISG
-403 GSDVSR
+403 GSEISR
-409 FSLGVSKYHQT
+409 FALGFTKFHQT
-420 GTIGVPATPKYDRT
+420 GTIGAPADPKYDRY
-434 TVRMN
+434 TVRLN
-439 SDYTLIK
+439 SDYSLIRKK
-446 GKDRDILKFGENVT
+446 GHDILKIGENVT
-460 FSATDKKG
+460 FSATDKRG
-468 ISIGGIYSN
+468 VSVGGIYGN

-488 LPAYSEDGGGYYE
+488 LPAYNDEGGYYE
-501 YKDIVADQWDFSAE
+501 YKDIQADAWDFSAE
-515 MSNPLAAML
+515 MANPLAQMK
-524 YDEGNSY
+524 YDNGFGY
-531 TKGYRLQSNFFLE
+531 TKVYRLQTNFFLE
-544 FQPIKD
+544 FSPIKD

-558 WLYHHTEGRRYVP
+558 WLYRHREGRSYVP
-571 VYELST
+571 VYELSS
-577 KKSNPADDVTQRQ
+577 KKSNPNDDVSQNQ
-590 SYNIRW
+590 SYSVRW

-601 LNYVKTFGNHNID
+601 LNWVKSFDKHNID
-614 ILLGQSIEKW
+614 VLLGQSVEKW
-624 GYGNSLSITNSNSLF
+624 GYGNGVNVTNSNSLF

-646 YIVNANVVD
+646 YIANANVVD
-655 PAYTSISGSPQDQG
+655 PSLTSIGGSPEAQG
-669 SLSSFFGRINYN
+669 ALSSFFGRVNYN
-681 YAETYL
+681 YDETYL

-711 VSAGWVMS
+711 VSAGWVIS
-719 NEKFFEST
+719 NEKFMEST
-727 KTWLDFFKIRAS
+727 KAWMDFLKIRAS

-751 QYLATIAFD
+751 QYLATIALD
-760 DPYYFDN
+760 DPYYFNN
-767 KDNPGIGAYPNILP
+767 KDNPALGAYPNILP

-831 TGAPY
+831 TNAPY
-836 INGGDI
+836 VNGGDI
-842 ENKGIEVQLSW
+842 ENKGYEIQLNW
-853 NDKIGSDFRYG
+853 NDKIGKDFRYS
-864 VTFNF
+864 VSANF

-917 EGIIQNEQDL
+917 EGIIQNEKQL
-927 QDYLNR
+927 QEYLDR
-933 NCGGDKANSLQGES
+933 NCSGDKANSLQGES
-947 LQPGDVKFVDVNG
+947 LQPGDVMFKDVNG

-979 DVTVGLNI
+979 DFTLGLNI
-987 TMSYKGFDFALNG
+987 NISYKGFDFALNG

-1036 STNEYPRFSDGKTA
+1036 STNRYPRFSDGKTA

-1077 KRIAQFLPVHKC
+1077 KRLYSKLPVQKC
-1089 RLYVSLSN
+1089 RLYVALSN
-1097 YFTFTGYSGMDPEV
+1097 FFTFTGYSGMDPEV
-1111 GYGNGASWASGID
+1111 GFGNGASWASGID
-1124 CGYYPSSRSWQVGLN
+1124 CGYYPSARSWQVGLN
-1139 VAF
+1139 INF

>member
-1 MNCKRKMLVLCMM
+1 MKKKILVLSIM
-14 LIVGISCWAQ
+14 LTVGACCWAQ
-24 SLQLKL
+24 SIQLKL
-30 DNVTV
+30 NNVTV

-50 VFEASDVD
+50 VYEASDLDTNKKVNVD
-58 TAKKISVNA
+58 A
-67 ENAKDAIDQIL
+67 ENAKDAIAQIL
-78 QGQDVTYEI
+78 QGQNVTYEI
-87 QGKSVIIKRKSAT
+87 QGKNVVVQRKNANNT
-100 NGTPTQGKKRR
+100 KANQGKKRT
-111 VTGTVKDT
+111 VKGTVKDN
-119 NGDPVI
+119 NGEPVI
-125 GATVMEKGTKNGT
+125 GATIMESGTKNGT
-138 VTDYNGNF
+138 VTDADGNF
-146 VLETAPD
+146 VIEIASD
-153 AQLDIS
+153 SKLDITS
-159 YIGFKTQTVK
+159 IGYKSQTVK
-169 PTASGNMS
+169 PSATGTTSV
-177 ISLSE
+177 SLSE

-200 KLITGSTIHVTS
+200 KLITGSTVHVTAD
-212 EDIAAVNAVDAFGAL
+212 DIAAVNAVDAFGAL
-227 QSHAAGMNIV
+227 QSQASGMNIV
-237 MNSGQPGESYK
+237 MNSGQPGEGYK

-259 NSPLYVIDGVPGG
+259 NTPLYVVDGVPGANIDD
-272 SLTDISPDDI
+272 LSPNDI

-302 NGVILVTTKKGKV
+302 NGVILVTTKKGKAG
-315 GHIQVT
+315 GHVQVS
-321 FDGYLGWQNPN
+321 FDGYMGWQNPN

-379 GTNWLEETTCHD
+379 GTNWLEETTIHN
-391 APVNNAS
+391 APVHNAS
-398 LNITG
+398 LSISG
-403 GSDVSR
+403 GSEISR
-409 FSLGVSKYHQT
+409 FALGFTKFHQT
-420 GTIGVPATPKYDRT
+420 GTIGAPADPKYDRY
-434 TVRMN
+434 TVRLN
-439 SDYTLIK
+439 SDYSLIK
-446 GKDRDILKFGENVT
+446 KKGRDILKIGENAT
-460 FSATDKKG
+460 FSATDKRG
-468 ISIGGIYSN
+468 VSVGGIYGN

-488 LPAYSEDGGGYYE
+488 LPAYNDEGGYYE
-501 YKDIVADQWDFSAE
+501 YKDIQADAWDFSAE
-515 MSNPLAAML
+515 MANPLAQMK
-524 YDEGNSY
+524 YDNGYGY
-531 TKGYRLQSNFFLE
+531 TKVYRLQTNFFLE
-544 FQPIKD
+544 FSPIKD

-558 WLYHHTEGRRYVP
+558 WLYRHREGRSYVP
-571 VYELST
+571 VYELSS
-577 KKSNPADDVTQRQ
+577 KKSNPNDDVSQNQ
-590 SYNIRW
+590 SYSVRW

-601 LNYVKTFGNHNID
+601 LNWVKSFDKHNID
-614 ILLGQSIEKW
+614 VLLGQSVEKW
-624 GYGNSLSITNSNSLF
+624 GYGNGVNVTNSNSLF

-646 YIVNANVVD
+646 YIANANVVD
-655 PAYTSISGSPQDQG
+655 PSLTSIGGSPEAQG
-669 SLSSFFGRINYN
+669 ALSSFFGRVNYN
-681 YAETYL
+681 YDETYL

-711 VSAGWVMS
+711 VSAGWVIS
-719 NEKFFEST
+719 NEKFMEST
-727 KTWLDFFKIRAS
+727 KAWMDFLKIRAS

-751 QYLATIAFD
+751 QYLATIALD
-760 DPYYFDN
+760 DPYYFNN
-767 KDNPGIGAYPNILP
+767 KDNPALGAYPNILP

-831 TGAPY
+831 TNAPY
-836 INGGDI
+836 VNGGDI
-842 ENKGIEVQLSW
+842 ENKGYEIQLNW
-853 NDKIGSDFRYG
+853 NDKIGKDFRYS
-864 VTFNF
+864 VSANF

-917 EGIIQNEQDL
+917 EGIIQNEKQL
-927 QDYLNR
+927 QEYLDR
-933 NCGGDKANSLQGES
+933 NCSGDKANSLQGES
-947 LQPGDVKFVDVNG
+947 LQPGDVMFKDVNG

-979 DVTVGLNI
+979 DFTLGLNI
-987 TMSYKGFDFALNG
+987 NISYKGFDFALNG

-1036 STNEYPRFSDGKTA
+1036 STNRYPRFSDGKTA

-1077 KRIAQFLPVHKC
+1077 KRLYSKLPVQKC
-1089 RLYVSLSN
+1089 RLYVALSN
-1097 YFTFTGYSGMDPEV
+1097 FFTFTGYSGMDPEV
-1111 GYGNGASWASGID
+1111 GFGNGASWASGID
-1124 CGYYPSSRSWQVGLN
+1124 CGYYPSARSWQVGLN
-1139 VAF
+1139 INF